1 MDGKTGIFK
10 KTGISTLA
18 GLGDKIFPYTS
29 FYARDE
35 NSNVMDPNDGFTT
48 FDDEDKKSDL
58 VLTVIAAAAPNVS
71 SLSVSDT
78 VIG

>member
-1 MDGKTGIFK
+1 
-10 KTGISTLA
+10 
-18 GLGDKIFPYTS
+18 
-29 FYARDE
+29 
-35 NSNVMDPNDGFTT
+35 MDPNDGFTT

-71 SLSVSDT
+71 TLSVSDT